1 MAATACSRKLL
12 RSDSGCSTSQ
22 NVFLNL
28 SGRSLGKFFDEGDAV
43 RRFEMRDVGPC
54 KFAQLS
60 LVGLRAL
67 LENNKG
73 VRCFAPAFVRQA
85 NNRHFLH
92 GRMSQEN
99 AFDLNGGDVFAAAN
113 DNV

>member
-12 RSDSGCSTSQ
+12 RGDSGRSTSQ
-22 NVFLNL
+22 NVFLDL

-43 RRFEMRDVGPC
+43 RRFEVSEVGPR

-67 LENNKG
+67 
-73 VRCFAPAFVRQA
+73 
-85 NNRHFLH
+85 
-92 GRMSQEN
+92 S
-99 AFDLNGGDVFAAAN
+99 
-113 DNV
+113 